1 MPVVD
6 GRKPVSKLEREALQ
20 LGAEQ
25 WAFVKSNPRLAKR
38 SMFGVRAC
46 GCPPSAPTQSLRS
59 STAMNNTFGLL
70 TLSAAWQTGS
80 DSKAIKKPSASWMC
94 LEISIAQIT

>member
-20 LGAEQ
+20 PGAEQ

-59 STAMNNTFGLL
+59 STAMNNTFGL
-70 TLSAAWQTGS
+70 AAPAWPSGR
-80 DSKAIKKPSASWMC
+80 DNRKARQPSQMRMRVKSFNTANR
-94 LEISIAQIT
+94 